1 MGNGIGY
8 TAFERGY
15 SKKAATKK
23 SSKSKKSSK
32 KSGYLDYD
40 YGEYYRGGNSRY
52 GDYYDRYYQNK
63 FSWGAFGGSSTME
76 DNDTGLYIKGHDSY
90 FTPTH
95 TEILYRISSKANT
108 HDNRNL
114 VKEMSRFFYYRML
127 NEKDYFD
134 EKYKDLTKLS
144 ESEIVALSAKKKFYD
159 DLWDKYIPGMSP
171 LEKAIAV
178 INELTDLD
186 PNLDVKEAKSL
197 DRAVDKIRF
206 DERTYAD
213 PIYNELLDVSEL
225 KNRKMNIL
233 SKISMIK
240 NLGSEFKVEK
250 EVEEKVVD
258 NSRILAQRIM
268 RDYSQIANVQMYQR
282 LLPNFNTKLIT
293 KDLVVDV
300 HVDKSEH
307 KQKII
312 ILLDYSGSMNEPS
325 KQEWVVAIM
334 LDRLRYAMKEEAE
347 IFFSYFLHSP
357 AELKFTHIY
366 NRDTAIAFWSSFS
379 TRPSGGETRLGD
391 MVNSIGQDIKGGK
404 NLGNLKIDLSK
415 DMPEIL
421 AINDGQDTIKTQNFT
436 YKTNAISLFE
446 DNKEL
451 KDLCVANKGKYVV
464 ANSESMTTYD
474 GKSKVTIKHKS

>member
-15 SKKAATKK
+15 SKKATTKK
-23 SSKSKKSSK
+23 SSKKGSKKSTK
-32 KSGYLDYD
+32 RYYDDEDY
-40 YGEYYRGGNSRY
+40 Y
-52 GDYYDRYYQNK
+52 GDGGYYNRNYYNTSPYYQNNW
-63 FSWGAFGGSSTME
+63 SWGTFGGSSTIE
-76 DNDTGLYIKGHDSY
+76 DNDSGLYVKSHESY

-95 TEILYRISSKANT
+95 SEIMYRLSGATNT
-108 HDNRNL
+108 YDNRNL
-114 VKEMSRFFYYRML
+114 VKEMARFFYYRML
-127 NEKDYFD
+127 GDKDYF
-134 EKYKDLTKLS
+134 ETKYKDLTKLS
-144 ESEIVALSAKKKFYD
+144 ESDIVALSAKKKFYN

-178 INELTDLD
+178 IIELNDLD
-186 PNLDVKEAKSL
+186 PNLDVRQAENL
-197 DRAVDKIRF
+197 DRMVENMRF
-206 DERTYAD
+206 DERTYGD

-233 SKISMIK
+233 SKISMVQ
-240 NLGSEFKVEK
+240 NLGSEFKIEK

-282 LLPNFNTKLIT
+282 LLPNFNSKLIT

-300 HVDKSEH
+300 HVDKTEY

-312 ILLDYSGSMNEPS
+312 ILLDYSGSMGTIE

-334 LDRLRYAMKEEAE
+334 LDRLRHAMKEEAE
-347 IFFSYFLHSP
+347 IFFSYFLHST
-357 AELKFTHIY
+357 ASLKFTHIY
-366 NRDTAIAFWSSFS
+366 NRETAIEFWSTFS

-391 MVNSIGQDIKGGK
+391 MVNTIGEDIKGGK
-404 NLGNLKIDLSK
+404 WLRNLQIDLSK

-421 AINDGQDTIKTQNFT
+421 AINDGQDSIKTQNFT
-436 YKTNAISLFE
+436 YKTNAISLFQ
-446 DNKEL
+446 DNGEL
-451 KDLCVANKGKYVV
+451 KDLCIKNKGKYVV
-464 ANSESMTTYD
+464 ANKDSMTTYD
-474 GKSKVTIKHKS
+474 GKSVLKIKH

>member
-8 TAFERGY
+8 TAFERGT

-23 SSKSKKSSK
+23 SSKKESKKSTK
-32 KSGYLDYD
+32 RYYDDEDY
-40 YGEYYRGGNSRY
+40 Y
-52 GDYYDRYYQNK
+52 GDGGYYNRNYYNTSPYYQNNW
-63 FSWGAFGGSSTME
+63 SWGTFGGSSTME
-76 DNDTGLYIKGHDSY
+76 DNDSGLYVKSHESY

-95 TEILYRISSKANT
+95 SEIMYRINGSTNT
-108 HDNRNL
+108 YDNRNL
-114 VKEMSRFFYYRML
+114 VKEMARFFYYRML
-127 NEKDYFD
+127 GEKDYF
-134 EKYKDLTKLS
+134 ETKYKDLTKLS
-144 ESEIVALSAKKKFYD
+144 ESDIVALSAKKKFYN

-186 PNLDVKEAKSL
+186 PNLDVKQAQNL
-197 DRAVDKIRF
+197 DRMVENMRF
-206 DERTYAD
+206 DERTYGD

-233 SKISMIK
+233 SKISMVQ
-240 NLGSEFKVEK
+240 NLGSEFKIEK

-282 LLPNFNTKLIT
+282 LLPNFNSKLIT

-300 HVDKSEH
+300 HVDKTEH

-312 ILLDYSGSMNEPS
+312 MLLDYSGSMSTIE

-334 LDRLRYAMKEEAE
+334 LDRLRHAIKEEAE
-347 IFFSYFLHSP
+347 IFFSYFLHST
-357 AELKFTHIY
+357 ASLKFTHIY
-366 NRDTAIAFWSSFS
+366 NRETAIEFWSTFS

-391 MVNSIGQDIKGGK
+391 MVNVIGEDIKGGK
-404 NLGNLKIDLSK
+404 WLRNLQIDLSK

-421 AINDGQDTIKTQNFT
+421 AINDGQDSIKTQNFT
-436 YKTNAISLFE
+436 YKTNAISLFQ
-446 DNKEL
+446 DNGEL
-451 KDLCVANKGKYVV
+451 RDLCIKNKGKYVV
-464 ANSESMTTYD
+464 ANKDSMTTYD
-474 GKSKVTIKHKS
+474 GKSVLKIKH

>member
-23 SSKSKKSSK
+23 SSKKGSKKNTN
-32 KSGYLDYD
+32 YYDEDY
-40 YGEYYRGGNSRY
+40 YHRGNS
-52 GDYYDRYYQNK
+52 GGYYDREYYNNPYYQNNW
-63 FSWGAFGGSSTME
+63 SWGSFGGSSTLE
-76 DNDTGLYIKGHDSY
+76 DNDSGLYVKSHESY

-95 TEILYRISSKANT
+95 TEIMYRLNGSNNT
-108 HDNRNL
+108 YDNRNL
-114 VKEMSRFFYYRML
+114 VKEMARFFYYRML
-127 NEKDYFD
+127 GEKDYF
-134 EKYKDLTKLS
+134 ETKYKDLTKLS
-144 ESEIVALSAKKKFYD
+144 ESDIVALSSKKKFYN

-186 PNLDVKEAKSL
+186 PKLDVKQAQNL
-197 DRAVDKIRF
+197 DRALEKMRF
-206 DERTYAD
+206 DEKTYGD

-233 SKISMIK
+233 SKISMVQ
-240 NLGSEFKVEK
+240 NLGSEFKIEK

-282 LLPNFNTKLIT
+282 LLPNFNSKLIT

-300 HVDKSEH
+300 HVDKTEH

-312 ILLDYSGSMNEPS
+312 MLLDYSGSMNQVD

-334 LDRLRYAMKEEAE
+334 LDRLRHAIKEEAE
-347 IFFSYFLHSP
+347 IFFSYFLHS
-357 AELKFTHIY
+357 ADSLKFTHIY
-366 NRDTAIAFWSSFS
+366 NRDTAIEFWSKFS

-391 MVNSIGQDIKGGK
+391 MVNRIGQDIKGGK
-404 NLGNLKIDLSK
+404 WLVNLPIDLSK

-421 AINDGQDTIKTQNFT
+421 AINDGQDSIKTQNFT
-436 YKTNAISLFE
+436 YKTNAISLFQ
-446 DNKEL
+446 DNGEL
-451 KDLCVANKGKYVV
+451 RDLCIKNKGKYVV
-464 ANSESMTTYD
+464 ANTDSMTTYD
-474 GKSKVTIKHKS
+474 GKSVLKIKH